1 MCSQNFG
8 KDQPIHSALTL
19 KGVGLSSKSQAKR
32 VHLYELG
39 SWCCSILGT
48 CLTHEDL
55 MAVARKWNVS
65 LGPEARMFDVHGF
78 FVREAGKRGDISRA
92 LQKLLDSR
100 YNGFVR
106 RIAKIKCPN
115 SHVDFW
121 NTSVNDGFVAGAY
134 WAIVSHTHISSELK
148 SRVFG
153 EVHMMSHLLG
163 GSTQRIVGAAAE
175 LQAHVD
181 SIERRQ
187 ERLSAQTRRSIERR
201 DTEIIQLR
209 DKLEETRQELLK
221 AERRSQTADEQ
232 TINRSAKLLMKRER
246 ALIASRT
253 KNRELEAEVAALK
266 GQVERLR
273 IRKTQ
278 AQHSVGRERYVSP
291 RGLCG
296 KAVLYLGG
304 RANNIVHMRKVAE
317 ELNVE
322 FLHHDGG
329 LEQSHQLITEM
340 VEKCDAVVC
349 PINCINHQ
357 ACMKAK
363 RLCKRLKKPFLP
375 VPSTGQASFSRALGE
390 LAIQM
395 PSSAG
400 TANAAST
407 GPTQ

>member
-1 MCSQNFG
+1 MCSSKFC
-8 KDQPIHSALTL
+8 KDNLMQSAVTPEIA
-19 KGVGLSSKSQAKR
+19 GVSSLPQGKR
-32 VHLYELG
+32 VQLYELG

-55 MAVARKWNVS
+55 LAVARKWNVK

-78 FVREAGKRGDISRA
+78 FVREAGKKGDISRA
-92 LQKLLDSR
+92 LQKLLDNR

-106 RIAKIKCPN
+106 RIAKIKSPEEQ
-115 SHVDFW
+115 VDFW

-134 WAIVSHTHISSELK
+134 WAIVSHTHVSTELK
-148 SRVFG
+148 SSVFG

-181 SIERRQ
+181 TIEKRQ
-187 ERLSAQTRRSIERR
+187 ERLSAQTKRSIERR
-201 DTEIIQLR
+201 DIEIVQLK
-209 DKLEETRQELLK
+209 DKLEETRQALMQ
-221 AERRSQTADEQ
+221 AEQTSQTADEQ

-253 KNRELEAEVAALK
+253 KNRELEAELASLHDQIDRLKRRATPAKRAA
-266 GQVERLR
+266 
-273 IRKTQ
+273 TP
-278 AQHSVGRERYVSP
+278 ERYVRP
-291 RGLCG
+291 LGLCG

-329 LEQSHQLITEM
+329 LEQSHQLIAEM

-375 VPSTGQASFSRALGE
+375 VSSTGQSSFSKALGE
-390 LAIQM
+390 LAGQM
-395 PSSAG
+395 LPSASP
-400 TANAAST
+400 ANASHT
-407 GPTQ
+407 ETPQ